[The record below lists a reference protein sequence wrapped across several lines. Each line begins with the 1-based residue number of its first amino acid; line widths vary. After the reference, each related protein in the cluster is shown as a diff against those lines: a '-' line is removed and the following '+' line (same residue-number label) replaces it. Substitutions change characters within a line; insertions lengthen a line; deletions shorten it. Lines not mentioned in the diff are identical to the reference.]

1 MMQLSDDDVVRAMTT
16 AEDPLL
22 KILGEVMMLQRRKA
36 NDYNGTQVSRDEYW
50 PFGLKSFVQ
59 MLWTKVL
66 RLRSLI
72 ADGRVPANESIEDT
86 AKDLIVY
93 SLFMIEWMRRQ

>member
-1 MMQLSDDDVVRAMTT
+1 MTDDQLVVAMTNS
-16 AEDPLL
+16 EDPLI
-22 KILGEVMMLQRRKA
+22 KVLGEIMQLQRRKSA
-36 NDYNGTQVSRDEYW
+36 DYNASNVSRDEYW
-50 PFGLKSFVQ
+50 PFGRKSFVQ

-66 RLRSLI
+66 RLRSLV
-72 ADGRVPANESIEDT
+72 ADDRTPQNESIEDT

>member
-1 MMQLSDDDVVRAMTT
+1 MTDADIVEAMLQ

-22 KILGEVMMLQRRKA
+22 RILGSVMTLQRKKA
-36 NDYNGTQVSRDEYW
+36 ADYNASSIARDDYW
-50 PFGLKSFVQ
+50 IFGPKSFVQ

-66 RLRSLI
+66 RLRSLVLDDR
-72 ADGRVPANESIEDT
+72 APQNESIEDT

-93 SLFMIEWMRRQ
+93 SLFMIEWLERNRK